1 MTRPRFRRSLRFE
14 NLETRQLMS
23 AGGPTAQE
31 QYMLELINQARTN
44 PQAAAERVTSNL
56 TPDVVATLNYYGT
69 DVNAAKQAIATASPK
84 PPLAWNA
91 DLAAAAQGHSQDMAN
106 TQVQSHTGSDG
117 SSPQQR
123 IQQAG
128 YTGANSTGENAYA
141 YSTSVD
147 EAMQA
152 FLLDWG
158 VADQGHR
165 RNLLQPNVNSDNA
178 YKDVGIGIV
187 NTSNSKFGP
196 MVITQDFG
204 STPNSLAQLVGVAYN
219 DNQNTQFYAPG
230 EGQGNVLIDAT
241 NLATGATTSTT
252 TWDSGG
258 YQIALAPGQ
267 YQVIASVNG
276 TVVQTTTLTI
286 GTQNVEQ
293 DFILSN
299 TWDGRSRDQ
308 VLNSIVPTNSQTN
321 SSANSSANTSWS
333 ALAPVSAPSQPSAPT
348 QNSAPVTVA
357 VPSQGIT
364 ASAPLT
370 VNYNPSAG
378 SAWTSW
384 KAQMS

>member
-1 MTRPRFRRSLRFE
+1 MTRPKFRRSLRFE
-14 NLETRQLMS
+14 NLEARQLMS

-44 PQAAAERVTSNL
+44 PQAAAERVTTNL
-56 TPDVVATLNYYGT
+56 SPDVVATLNYYGT

-128 YTGANSTGENAYA
+128 YTGANSSGENAYA

-158 VADQGHR
+158 VSDQGHR
-165 RNLLQPNVNSDNA
+165 RNLLQTNVTSDNA
-178 YKDVGIGIV
+178 YRDVGIGLV
-187 NTSNSKFGP
+187 NTGNSKFGP
-196 MVITQDFG
+196 TVITQDFA
-204 STPNSLAQLVGVAYN
+204 STPNSLAQLVGVAYS
-219 DNQNTQFYAPG
+219 DNQKTQFYAPG

-258 YQIALAPGQ
+258 YEIALAPGQ
-267 YQVIASVNG
+267 YQITASVNG
-276 TVVQTTTLTI
+276 TVVQTTTMTI

-308 VLNSIVPTNSQTN
+308 VLGSVAPTASQQN
-321 SSANSSANTSWS
+321 GSWS
-333 ALAPVSAPSQPSAPT
+333 SLAPVSAPSQPSTPP
-348 QNSAPVTVA
+348 QNTAPVKVA
-357 VPSQGIT
+357 APSPGIT
-364 ASAPLT
+364 PSAPLT
-370 VNYNPSAG
+370 VNYDPSTT
-378 SAWTSW
+378 SNWTSW

>member
-1 MTRPRFRRSLRFE
+1 
-14 NLETRQLMS
+14 MS

-128 YTGANSTGENAYA
+128 YTGASSTGENAYA

-158 VADQGHR
+158 VSDQGHR
-165 RNLLQPNVNSDNA
+165 RNLLQPNVSSNNA
-178 YKDVGIGIV
+178 YRDVGIGIV
-187 NTSNSKFGP
+187 NTGNSKFGP
-196 MVITQDFG
+196 MVITQDFA
-204 STPNSLAQLVGVAYN
+204 SSPNELAQLVGVAYY

-267 YQVIASVNG
+267 YQITASVNG
-276 TVVQTTTLTI
+276 TVVQTTTMTI

-299 TWDGRSRDQ
+299 TWDGRTRDQ
-308 VLNSIVPTNSQTN
+308 VLSSIAPTTAQQNG
-321 SSANSSANTSWS
+321 SWS
-333 ALAPVSAPSQPSAPT
+333 SLAPVSAPSQPSTPP
-348 QNSAPVTVA
+348 QNTSPATVA

-370 VNYNPSAG
+370 VNYDPST
-378 SAWTSW
+378 SSNWTSW